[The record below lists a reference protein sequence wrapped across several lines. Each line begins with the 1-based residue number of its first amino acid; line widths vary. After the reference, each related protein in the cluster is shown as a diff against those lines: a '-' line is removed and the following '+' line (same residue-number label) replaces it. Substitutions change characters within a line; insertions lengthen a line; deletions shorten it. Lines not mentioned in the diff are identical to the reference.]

1 MEIFMFDEIFVNS
14 INVNTII
21 KIVIILLIFLIFK
34 NIIVKFII
42 NFAKK
47 LSDKWNKSII
57 SLSIDSTEKH
67 LKRIII
73 ITGIYCALLVIP
85 FNAAIVSLI
94 IKAYR
99 ILMVLIL
106 TGGLLNLLDTYNH
119 IVINNNNDL
128 FEKKPVLKTL
138 FPLIIKGLKFL
149 LILIAVVII
158 AVDLG
163 FEELK
168 SLLAGVGIGG
178 VAVALAAQD
187 LLKNIFGG
195 FVILTDR
202 TFNTGD
208 FIKIDSNEGSVEE
221 VGIRSTKVRTIEQE
235 LIVVPNSK
243 FAEGSVINYS
253 KRGNR
258 RVRQVIGATYSTS
271 STKLKAVIDKITDM
285 LKKNDRVLA
294 DSVNVKFDGFGN
306 SSLEILVVYLVNTP
320 EYGIYMQ
327 IKEEVNFNIISIFE
341 EEKVEFALPSL
352 SVYMKNNT
360 NK

>member
-1 MEIFMFDEIFVNS
+1 MFDEIFVSS

-21 KIVIILLIFLIFK
+21 KIIVILFVFLIFK
-34 NIIVKFII
+34 NIVVKYFIKFI
-42 NFAKK
+42 KK
-47 LSDKWNKSII
+47 ISDKWNKNII
-57 SLSIDSTEKH
+57 SLSIDSTEKY

-73 ITGIYCALLVIP
+73 FTGVYWALLVMP
-85 FNAAIVSLI
+85 FNNE
-94 IKAYR
+94 IKIFIHKLYR
-99 ILMVLIL
+99 ILMVLTL
-106 TGGLLNLLDTYNH
+106 SGGLLNLLDTYNH
-119 IVINNNNDL
+119 IVINNNDEL
-128 FEKKPVLKTL
+128 FDKKPVFKTL
-138 FPLIIKGLKFL
+138 FPLIIKGLKFFI
-149 LILIAVVII
+149 ILIVVVII

-195 FVILTDR
+195 FVILTDK

-208 FIKIDSNEGSVEE
+208 FIKIDANEGSVEE
-221 VGIRSTKVRTIEQE
+221 VGIRSTKVRTVEQE

-271 STKLKAVIDKITDM
+271 SIKLRNVLDKITQM
-285 LKKNDRVLA
+285 LKNNDRVLP

-306 SSLEILVVYLVNTP
+306 SSLDILIIYLVNTP
-320 EYGIYMQ
+320 EYAKYLE

-341 EEKVEFALPSL
+341 EEQVEFAFPSL
-352 SVYMKNNT
+352 SVYMDNNKNR
-360 NK
+360 

>member
-1 MEIFMFDEIFVNS
+1 MFDEIFVKG
-14 INVNTII
+14 IDVNTVI

-34 NIIVKFII
+34 NIVVKFVIK
-42 NFAKK
+42 FAKK
-47 LSDKWNKSII
+47 IADKWDKSII
-57 SLSIDSTEKH
+57 SLSIDSTEKY

-73 ITGIYCALLVIP
+73 ITGFYCALLAVP
-85 FNAAIVSLI
+85 FNPTI
-94 IKAYR
+94 INFLVKLYR
-99 ILMVLIL
+99 ILMVLTL
-106 TGGLLNLLDTYNH
+106 TSGLLDLLNTYHH
-119 IVINNNNDL
+119 IVINNNSEL

-138 FPLIIKGLKFL
+138 FPLIIKGIKFFI
-149 LILIAVVII
+149 ILIAVVII

-195 FVILTDR
+195 FVILTDK

-208 FIKIDSNEGSVEE
+208 FIKIDANEGSVEE
-221 VGIRSTKVRTIEQE
+221 VGIRSTKVRTIDQE

-258 RVRQVIGATYSTS
+258 RVRQVIGTTYSTNS
-271 STKLKAVIDKITDM
+271 VKLKAVIEKITNM
-285 LKKNDRVLA
+285 LKKNVGIVS

-306 SSLEILVVYLVNTP
+306 SSLDILIIYLVNTP
-320 EYGIYMQ
+320 EYGAYME
-327 IKEEVNFNIISIFE
+327 IKEEVNYNIMAIFE
-341 EEKVEFALPSL
+341 EEQVEFAFPSL
-352 SVYMKNNT
+352 SVYMGD
-360 NK
+360 NKIR

>member
-1 MEIFMFDEIFVNS
+1 MFDEIFVKG
-14 INVNTII
+14 IDVNTVL

-34 NIIVKFII
+34 NIVVKFVIK
-42 NFAKK
+42 FAKK
-47 LSDKWNKSII
+47 IADKWDKSII
-57 SLSIDSTEKH
+57 SLSIDSTEKY

-73 ITGIYCALLVIP
+73 ITGFYCALLAVP
-85 FNAAIVSLI
+85 FNPTI
-94 IKAYR
+94 INFLVKLYR
-99 ILMVLIL
+99 ILMVLTL
-106 TGGLLNLLDTYNH
+106 TSGLLDLLNTYHH
-119 IVINNNNDL
+119 IVINNNSEL

-138 FPLIIKGLKFL
+138 FPLIIKGIKFFI
-149 LILIAVVII
+149 ILIAVVII

-195 FVILTDR
+195 FVILTDK

-208 FIKIDSNEGSVEE
+208 FIKIDANEGSVEE
-221 VGIRSTKVRTIEQE
+221 VGIRSTKVRTIDQE

-258 RVRQVIGATYSTS
+258 RVRQVIGTTYSTNS
-271 STKLKAVIDKITDM
+271 VKLKAVIEKITNM
-285 LKKNDRVLA
+285 LKKNVGIVS

-306 SSLEILVVYLVNTP
+306 SSLDILIIYLVNTP
-320 EYGIYMQ
+320 EYGAYME
-327 IKEEVNFNIISIFE
+327 IKEEVNYNIMAIFE
-341 EEKVEFALPSL
+341 EEQVEFAFPSL
-352 SVYMKNNT
+352 SVYMRD
-360 NK
+360 NKIR

>member
-1 MEIFMFDEIFVNS
+1 MFDEIFVKG
-14 INVNTII
+14 IDVNTVL

-34 NIIVKFII
+34 NIVVKFVIK
-42 NFAKK
+42 FAKK
-47 LSDKWNKSII
+47 IADKWDKSII
-57 SLSIDSTEKH
+57 SLSIDSTEKY

-73 ITGIYCALLVIP
+73 ITGFYCALLAVP
-85 FNAAIVSLI
+85 FNPTI
-94 IKAYR
+94 INFLVKLYR
-99 ILMVLIL
+99 ILMVLTL
-106 TGGLLNLLDTYNH
+106 TSGLLDLLNTYHH
-119 IVINNNNDL
+119 IVINNNSEL

-138 FPLIIKGLKFL
+138 FPLIIKGIKFFI
-149 LILIAVVII
+149 ILIAVVII

-195 FVILTDR
+195 FVILTDK

-208 FIKIDSNEGSVEE
+208 FIKIDANEGSVEE
-221 VGIRSTKVRTIEQE
+221 VGIRSTKVRTIDQE

-258 RVRQVIGATYSTS
+258 RVRQVIGTTYSTNS
-271 STKLKAVIDKITDM
+271 VKLKAVIEKITNM
-285 LKKNDRVLA
+285 LKKNVGIVS

-306 SSLEILVVYLVNTP
+306 SSLDILIIYLVNTP
-320 EYGIYMQ
+320 EYGAYME
-327 IKEEVNFNIISIFE
+327 IKEEVNYNIMAIFE
-341 EEKVEFALPSL
+341 EEQVEFAFPSL
-352 SVYMKNNT
+352 SVYMGD
-360 NK
+360 NKIR